1 MKLIPMI
8 CTLSLLS
15 LIAAHAKEA
24 NVETILNMYDKG
36 SSATKQSIVAILS
49 AMEDGIGWANAEL
62 RKRKDTP
69 PLYCV
74 PDGFVLSGEQILEML
89 RKEVSDTPSSA
100 EHPYGLVMLQT
111 LEKTFPCK

>member
-74 PDGFVLSGEQILEML
+74 PDGLFSAVNRYWKCSAKKSVTLPLPPN
-89 RKEVSDTPSSA
+89 TPMA
-100 EHPYGLVMLQT
+100 
-111 LEKTFPCK
+111 